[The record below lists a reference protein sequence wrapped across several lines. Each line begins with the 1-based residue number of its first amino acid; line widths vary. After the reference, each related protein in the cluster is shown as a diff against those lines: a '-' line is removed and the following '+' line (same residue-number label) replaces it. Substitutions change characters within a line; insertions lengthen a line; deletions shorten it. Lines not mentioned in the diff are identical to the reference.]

1 MSASEDVK
9 DSTLPPT
16 TTQDTPNPYH
26 PKFDDEQDDD
36 MLNKELCQDLERVFK
51 PLGVTAFTRCC
62 GTCKYNYESDEDFEG
77 REDGG
82 VYFIRLDL
90 GGGGYDP
97 KPENCYAHYEDFDYI
112 MNNWDNELKLLTLF
126 CRVVYRDEMNKQN
139 FRFKIEK
146 PASQNEAICISFID
160 PVELDPMPKREE
172 DDSW

>member
-1 MSASEDVK
+1 MS
-9 DSTLPPT
+9 DSQEMPHA
-16 TTQDTPNPYH
+16 NH
-26 PKFDDEQDDD
+26 PMVEHDAY

-62 GTCKYNYESDEDFEG
+62 GNCKDNYEDHDRDFEE

-82 VYFIRLDL
+82 VYFIRLHLD
-90 GGGGYDP
+90 GGGYDP
-97 KPENCYAHYEDFDYI
+97 EPDNCYAHYEDFDYI
-112 MNNWDNELKLLTLF
+112 MNNWDDELKLLTLF